1 MTRSELPTEGFQGL
15 VFRVGVD
22 EGAVKSR
29 EKSDFGDHGFKRV
42 DQGLGF
48 RV

>member
-1 MTRSELPTEGFQGL
+1 MTRSELPTGGFQGL

-29 EKSDFGDHGFKRV
+29 EDLISGIMVSSVWIRV
-42 DQGLGF
+42 
-48 RV
+48 